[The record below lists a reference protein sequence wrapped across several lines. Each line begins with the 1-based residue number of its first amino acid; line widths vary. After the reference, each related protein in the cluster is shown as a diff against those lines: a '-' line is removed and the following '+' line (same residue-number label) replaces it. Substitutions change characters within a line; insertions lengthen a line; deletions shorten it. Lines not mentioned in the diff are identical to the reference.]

1 MKKTVFGLLLAAIF
15 AGAPAQ
21 AQTEQRLYRE
31 TDEHWF
37 IYVEN
42 QSCVAYVDYHNGDID
57 VTFRLSHRPDVDR
70 MFFTAYGNQFERY
83 REGIG
88 ESILLGLGFESS
100 REFLG
105 SVGMI
110 IRQSDGVMGVSGSE
124 FDIAEMFQRMS
135 TKRDVLI
142 RIMPNAAPTSHNAR
156 VVNAT
161 TDFGPFPLNGS
172 AIAMM
177 HLQECTARN
186 FPRAR

>member
-1 MKKTVFGLLLAAIF
+1 MRKSAFALLVAASV

-42 QSCVAYVDYHNGDID
+42 ESCVAYVDYHSGDQD
-57 VTFRLSHRPDVDR
+57 VTFRVSHRPDVGR
-70 MFFTAYGNQFERY
+70 VFFMAYGNLFERY

-105 SVGMI
+105 SVGMV
-110 IRQSDGVMGVSGSE
+110 IRNTDGSMGVSGSE
-124 FDIAEMFQRMS
+124 FDIDEIFQRMLS
-135 TKRDVLI
+135 KRDVLI
-142 RIMPNAAPTSHNAR
+142 RIMPNAVPGRNAR
-156 VVNAT
+156 VVQAT
-161 TDFGPFPLNGS
+161 TDFGPFPLNG
-172 AIAMM
+172 ANIAMM

-186 FPRAR
+186 FARRP